1 MASGPNRAWHCPP
14 GAFLCPLECTEC
26 SGGTVPKVTKTL
38 WLAAS
43 VEKIP
48 QECWAKISYNWM
60 VIPGPEE
67 AKMEG
72 TKPTLFSMHN
82 I

>member
-1 MASGPNRAWHCPP
+1 MASGPNRAWHCPS
-14 GAFLCPLECTEC
+14 GAFLSPLECTEC
-26 SGGTVPKVTKTL
+26 SGGTVPRVTKTL

-60 VIPGPEE
+60 VIYTWARRGQNGGHK
-67 AKMEG
+67 AYI
-72 TKPTLFSMHN
+72 L
-82 I
+82 